1 VRPPPLQAFAL
12 IESSLGRPL
21 GEVFSSISERP
32 IAAASLGQVYK
43 AVLRDTGEEVAVKV
57 GAACR
62 LRTASACMPC
72 MHGRTCLLVQSFD
85 GVFRGTCWRRKSG
98 PWWSGSGGQS

>member
-1 VRPPPLQAFAL
+1 MSSPVAAPLQLCPQHSPRCSDSCNHTYSLPLRSVFTLAAAPLLPSLQAFGL
-12 IESSLGRPL
+12 IEASLGRPL

-57 GAACR
+57 GR
-62 LRTASACMPC
+62 
-72 MHGRTCLLVQSFD
+72 VE
-85 GVFRGTCWRRKSG
+85 
-98 PWWSGSGGQS
+98 